1 MLRYGYVRIEQESL
15 LFECFNGKF
24 IADSPKAIYDLIKT
38 NKSLKIYWVCADKL
52 AAREILGCNER
63 LMFVEYQTL
72 SYYQA
77 LAKSK
82 RIISNCRLPYFFVKK
97 KGQKYYQCW
106 HGTPLKK
113 NGA

>member
-97 KGQKYYQCW
+97 KGATILSMLAW
-106 HGTPLKK
+106 NTIKK